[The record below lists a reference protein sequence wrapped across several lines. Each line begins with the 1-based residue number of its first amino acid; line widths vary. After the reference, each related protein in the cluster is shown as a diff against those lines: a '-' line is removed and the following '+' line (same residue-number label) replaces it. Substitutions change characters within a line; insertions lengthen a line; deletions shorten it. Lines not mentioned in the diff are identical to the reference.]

1 MRVMAIPLP
10 SAPTAITVT
19 ILTPARPTGT
29 MVRRGSTAA
38 SSSARAPGS
47 VAATAAAF
55 MDIAAAS
62 MDALSTDGLV
72 SVMDARDSVAAIAEA
87 RLEVD
92 SVVDSTAVRVS
103 TVVAVDSMVVA
114 VADSTVAAVADST
127 VAAAMVV
134 ADTGK
139 ASVLS

>member
-1 MRVMAIPLP
+1 
-10 SAPTAITVT
+10 
-19 ILTPARPTGT
+19 
-29 MVRRGSTAA
+29 
-38 SSSARAPGS
+38 
-47 VAATAAAF
+47 